1 MRSVEG
7 FVKNVEGSYSVGMP
21 PHGERIVSISAKDSE
36 KPEASETFAIESE
49 LEQLPDT
56 PEKIADMLRANLA
69 EINTREVTGKG
80 TLSEEAEFV
89 SRLESAMGDFY
100 RAHPDIPLERRPS
113 LSYFVSIL
121 DGSLKNILL
130 PPEEVRA
137 LMLHIKERF
146 GVPER
151 GDLTILEDDQPMK
164 GQAGR
169 IDAHRKLIDGI
180 TESWKVLLQESWRQY
195 YTEQFPSTIANQ
207 ISNIA
212 TAESLPQQRVMIE
225 TLATK
230 ARRFSRSRFNMFLR
244 ALITEGIILDSDTQ
258 TDAERDIK
266 SKKVVTK
273 PELARFAGFVVS
285 RLPPGADMTAVEIA
299 ELMTIAVLQKGGS
312 GIPEGGATVP
322 EDKLRLIIEG
332 FARNIHDVYE
342 LASPDFLYERDSI
355 PATVLYTWN
364 TFTNPQ
370 RLQFIELV
378 LGTYTGQPTKS
389 ANDERKKLKKQ
400 CAQLAKELRAGKT
413 VDVKEV
419 ETLAISLSVRVEELI
434 DFATAP
440 ESGGEEEKEM
450 APIAESGKEKDGILP
465 EQQFDEVRGALSQK
479 NAYIPGV
486 LRILRHNDM
495 KDARRTIFSVI
506 QSQVIG
512 SDKLGPLT
520 SLQISTIQSAAG
532 VTFNESDIT
541 AIQSVIDTGGAGT
554 NKVGWNLLLR
564 AGNRNEDFRKAMG
577 GN

>member
-1 MRSVEG
+1 
-7 FVKNVEGSYSVGMP
+7 MP
-21 PHGERIVSISAKDSE
+21 PNGERIVRISATDSGNL
-36 KPEASETFAIESE
+36 EAPETFAIESE
-49 LEQLPDT
+49 FEKLPDT
-56 PEKIADMLRANLA
+56 PEKIADMLRINLA
-69 EINTREVTGKG
+69 EINAREVSGKG

-89 SRLESAMGDFY
+89 SRLESSMRDFY
-100 RAHPDIPLERRPS
+100 RQHPDIPLERRPS

-121 DGSLKNILL
+121 DGSLKNIAL
-130 PPEEVRA
+130 PPKELRA
-137 LMLHIKERF
+137 LMVHVRQRF

-151 GDLTILEDDQPMK
+151 GDLTILEGEEAIK

-169 IDAHRKLIDGI
+169 IEAHRRLVEGI
-180 TESWKVLLQESWRQY
+180 TESWETLFRESWRNY
-195 YTEQFPSTIANQ
+195 HTEQFPLTIANQ

-212 TAESLPQQRVMIE
+212 TAESLPQQRAMIE
-225 TLATK
+225 ALAAR
-230 ARRFSRSRFNMFLR
+230 ARRFSRSRFNTFLR
-244 ALITEGIILDSDTQ
+244 ALITEGIILESDTL
-258 TDAERDIK
+258 TDAERDIR

-285 RLPPGADMTAVEIA
+285 RLPPGTDMTAVEIA
-299 ELMTIAVLQKGGS
+299 ELMTIAVLQKGGA

-322 EDKLRLIIEG
+322 EEKLRLIIEG

-342 LASPDFLYERDSI
+342 LASPDFLYGRDSI

-378 LGTYTGQPTKS
+378 LATYVGQPTKS

-400 CAQLAKELRAGKT
+400 CAQLAKELRAGGT
-413 VDVKEV
+413 VDLIEV
-419 ETLAISLSVRVEELI
+419 EKLALSLSVRVEELV

-440 ESGGEEEKEM
+440 ESGGEEEQEE
-450 APIAESGKEKDGILP
+450 ASTTGSGKEKENISFA
-465 EQQFDEVRGALSQK
+465 QQFDEVRSALSQK

-495 KDARRTIFSVI
+495 KDARLRIFSVI

-520 SLQISTIQSAAG
+520 SLQITTIQSAAG
-532 VTFNESDIT
+532 VSFNESDIT
-541 AIQSVIDTGGAGT
+541 AIQAVIDTRGAST